1 MTRHLHIKL
10 IRLGSAKRLTQGSD
24 QGVSLESADPTDRWM
39 FHG

>member
-1 MTRHLHIKL
+1 MTRDRQIKL
-10 IRLGSAKRLTQGSD
+10 IHLGSAKRLTRGSD

>member
-1 MTRHLHIKL
+1 MTSQSLFRL

-24 QGVSLESADPTDRWM
+24 QGLSLESADPTDRWM